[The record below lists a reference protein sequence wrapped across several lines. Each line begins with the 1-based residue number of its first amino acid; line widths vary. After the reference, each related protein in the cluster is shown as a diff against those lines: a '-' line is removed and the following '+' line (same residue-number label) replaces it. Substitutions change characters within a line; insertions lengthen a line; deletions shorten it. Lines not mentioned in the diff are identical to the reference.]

1 MWKAI
6 AVFLAFIPVTALA
19 AGLVP
24 CGGAGEPV
32 CQPCHV
38 MQLIE
43 IVLDWLVEVLGV
55 IFTLAIVVC
64 GIYLVTSTGNPSVMQ
79 TVKKMILQMII
90 GYTILL
96 SAWVIMDFIFKAL
109 LNDATNSVWAEIQ
122 CVAQPEAQAVGRI
135 TASGDNNISF
145 TPADASSRITAI
157 ARSGSVQADI
167 TAAAAAAG
175 INDQWHV
182 KVLRGLVSQESSNCT
197 NVVGPATAYGT
208 AYGCGQLLVSTA
220 RDLDSSLRSLSDAQV
235 AEKLQNDDAYNLTL
249 SAKYFKQLLSRY
261 GNDEKLALAAYNG
274 GGAANQASQDC
285 PGLRRWQCEWNGPGC
300 YGTSRTD
307 CPRNEGPNSY
317 AQTRHY
323 VSNILLIADGL

>member
-1 MWKAI
+1 MWKLIAAI
-6 AVFLAFIPVTALA
+6 VAFLPVTAFA

-24 CGGAGEPV
+24 CGGAGEPA

-55 IFTLAIVVC
+55 FFSLAIVVC

-79 TVKKMILQMII
+79 TVKRLILQMII
-90 GYTILL
+90 GYAILL
-96 SAWVIMDFIFKAL
+96 SAWVIMDFIFKGL
-109 LNDATNSVWAEIQ
+109 LSAQVNSVWAEIQ
-122 CVAQPEAQAVGRI
+122 CVAQPEAQPVGRV
-135 TASGDNNISF
+135 TASGDNTNSF
-145 TPADASSRITAI
+145 TEADAAARITAI
-157 ARSGSVQADI
+157 TGSGSVQTDI
-167 TAAAAAAG
+167 TNAAAAAG
-175 INDQWHV
+175 ITDPWHV

-197 NVVGPATAYGT
+197 NVVGPSTAYGT

-220 RDLDSSLRSLSDAQV
+220 RDLDSSLRGLSDAEV
-235 AEKLQNDDAYNLTL
+235 AAKLRDDDAYNITL
-249 SAKYFKQLLSRY
+249 AAKYFKQLLSRY

-323 VSNILLIADGL
+323 VSNIILIADGL